1 MSEDTWPRLS
11 PLSTGLR
18 GRCPRCGRGA
28 LFDGFLA
35 LRPRCDVCGLDYGFA
50 DPADGPAFFVMMFTI
65 VPAIIFPLW
74 LEAAY
79 SPPAWVHLVTSLPL
93 LLVFTIL
100 PLRPLKGVL
109 VATQYVTGA
118 EQGRLV
124 TKDDR

>member
-1 MSEDTWPRLS
+1 MSKDTWPRLS

-79 SPPAWVHLVTSLPL
+79 NPPVWVHLVTSLPL
-93 LLVFTIL
+93 LLAFTIL

-118 EQGRLV
+118 EEGRLV